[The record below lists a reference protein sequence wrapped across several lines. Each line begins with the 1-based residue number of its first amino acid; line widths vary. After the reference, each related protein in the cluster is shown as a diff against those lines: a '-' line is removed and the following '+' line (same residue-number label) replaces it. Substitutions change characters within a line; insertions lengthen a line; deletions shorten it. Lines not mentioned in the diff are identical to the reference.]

1 MRQMSSEDG
10 DFDYESALAACARGE
25 AFALE
30 ALYRRE
36 SKWLGGVAHRI
47 LRDRALAEEALHDA
61 FLQIWQKAHT
71 YDRNLGSARGWI
83 YTVVRHRA
91 LGMARGLGREIAV
104 DDIAAL
110 SDIRSAPVHTDDG
123 RDNAADIDK
132 CLEGLAPERRE
143 SILLAFLDGY
153 SHEQISRALE
163 TPLGTVKSWI
173 KRGLASLKDCLS

>member
-1 MRQMSSEDG
+1 MPADED
-10 DFDYESALAACARGE
+10 DYDYESALVACSRGE
-25 AFALE
+25 VFALE
-30 ALYRRE
+30 SLYRRE
-36 SKWLGGVAHRI
+36 HKWLGGVAYRI

-71 YDRNLGSARGWI
+71 FDRNLGSGRGWI

-91 LGMARGLGREIAV
+91 LGMLRSLGREVAV

-110 SDIRSAPVHTDDG
+110 ADARSEPAHTHDG
-123 RDNAADIDK
+123 RDDAADIDK

-173 KRGLASLKDCLS
+173 KRGLASLKECLS